1 MSEAL
6 RKIPLEKLRVGAELD
21 RPLYSPDYQL
31 LVKAGARLTEEML
44 ERLRRRGISHVL
56 TGSEL
61 AVVEEEGVGR
71 GPRPSEEMPEL
82 SELTGRSLGEEHR
95 RAGLEQPLSSAAQE
109 VIKEKLSQIVSQPEQ
124 LGKVGEELK
133 ETITSTL
140 SEVVEVVEKRRAVL
154 LITDYSEFRLTH
166 SLNVMTLMV
175 ALLAHRD
182 LVRPELALAALLHDL
197 EASEEALR
205 SGAVLNAL
213 ELGEE
218 EKQYPLRTAERV
230 GGELNLPDTC
240 LDAIRHHQER
250 YDGSG
255 YPQGLTGDQIPLLAL
270 RLGIADL
277 YDLTVHQQTKQGQ
290 GGFGIAI
297 QDLITSGEELF
308 GYAILKE
315 FTDAVGIYP
324 VGTMV
329 KLSSG
334 EFGVISELNPRHRHR
349 PKVKLLYRAD
359 LTPYDPPE
367 EIDLATRR
375 DLYIKA
381 AQ

>member
-6 RKIPLEKLRVGAELD
+6 RRVPLEKLRVGAKLD
-21 RPLYSPDYQL
+21 QPLYSPQYQL
-31 LVKAGARLTEEML
+31 LIKAGTELTEEML

-56 TGSEL
+56 TGSVL
-61 AVVEEEGVGR
+61 AVVEEEGVEGAR
-71 GPRPSEEMPEL
+71 QEEEMPDL
-82 SELTGRSLGEEHR
+82 GELTGRTLAEEHQ
-95 RAGLEQPLSSAAQE
+95 RAGLATAMSSSAQE
-109 VIKEKLSQIVSQPEQ
+109 EIKEKLGQIVAHPEQ
-124 LGKVGEELK
+124 IGKVGEELS
-133 ETITSTL
+133 ETIASTL
-140 SEVVEVVEKRRAVL
+140 QEVAEVVEKKRAVL

-175 ALLAHRD
+175 ALLARRN

-197 EASEEALR
+197 EAPEEILQ

-213 ELGEE
+213 ELDEE
-218 EKQYPLRTAERV
+218 ARNYPLRTADRLER
-230 GGELNLPDTC
+230 ELSLSSSC
-240 LDAIRHHQER
+240 LDAVRFHQER

-255 YPQGLTGDQIPLLAL
+255 YPQGLRGDEIPLLAL

-277 YDLTVHQQTKQGQ
+277 YDLSVFRLSEGSPGHFGQ
-290 GGFGIAI
+290 AI
-297 QDLITSGEELF
+297 QELISAGEELF
-308 GYAILKE
+308 GYTILKE

-349 PKVKLLYRAD
+349 PKVRLLYRAD

-381 AQ
+381 SQ